1 MNNTNS
7 TAGDDAEAMR
17 QSFEAFMLSGKQQP
31 TNESEKTDDA
41 SSLATSQTNKS
52 KRKKK
57 KKKPINITPLPQP
70 PSTPSIIN
78 SGSSISTPST
88 TSSSTTKQKSKE
100 KKRYYQLIHSFNDKV
115 THTWIHI
122 DDQILAVLQNIVSI
136 RSRLPLEWKVLHSSH
151 LKTDDNINPQ
161 DDDYDRD
168 EDEWKQHGLQSK
180 LKETPYSFHLH
191 MSDVQLALSHDMT
204 QHEKMLSAIRTF
216 MTNLSEC
223 HEALSRVVDTLW
235 KFHLDCVQDRIEED
249 GEDDEY
255 NGGEM
260 QNMVDNVTKVYQMLS
275 SELYRKQLLIPLILE
290 STQDEILGIE
300 KGKIIEGS
308 RKGMQSARNCC
319 KSWDRSSKESS
330 IDESKLSYVLK
341 LGKVESIA
349 Q

>member
-1 MNNTNS
+1 MSNTNI
-7 TAGDDAEAMR
+7 TNGDDAETLR

-31 TNESEKTDDA
+31 SVEKEKTNDG
-41 SSLATSQTNKS
+41 SSLATTQSNKN
-52 KRKKK
+52 KKK
-57 KKKPINITPLPQP
+57 KKKKKKLMGGAATPPKP

-78 SGSSISTPST
+78 SNSSIGTPS

-100 KKRYYQLIHSFNDKV
+100 KKRYNQLIHSFNDKV

-151 LKTDDNINPQ
+151 LKDDNINPQ
-161 DDDYDRD
+161 DDDFGRD
-168 EDEWKQHGLQSK
+168 EDEWQQHGLQGK

-191 MSDVQLALSHDMT
+191 ASDVQLALNHDMS
-204 QHEKMLSAIRTF
+204 QHEKMIAAIRTL

-235 KFHLDCVQDRIEED
+235 KFHLDCVQDRIEGEED
-249 GEDDEY
+249 EEDD
-255 NGGEM
+255 GDM
-260 QNMVDNVTKVYQMLS
+260 QNMVVDNVTEVYQMLS
-275 SELYRKQLLIPLILE
+275 SELYRKQILIPLILE

-300 KGKIIEGS
+300 KGKITEGY
-308 RKGMQSARNCC
+308 RKGLQSARTCC
-319 KSWDRSSKESS
+319 KSWDRNSEESC
-330 IDESKLSYVLK
+330 IDENKLSYVLT
-341 LGKVESIA
+341 LGIIESTA